1 MGSESNYTSASTG
14 GIKRGDRAE
23 TGDLEARPSDGVS
36 RAGSGVHGGGG
47 GAEGHVTADPSSLG
61 TEGPGATELVG
72 TPLHTG
78 DTELDELTVMDAADP
93 NLGLTN
99 VGDIPPDDWAAD
111 TGPTHSGEADAPS
124 RRS

>member
-23 TGDLEARPSDGVS
+23 TGDLEARPNDGVS

-47 GAEGHVTADPSSLG
+47 HATADPSSLG
-61 TEGPGATELVG
+61 TEGPGVSELDG

-78 DTELDELTVMDAADP
+78 DTEVDELTVMDAADP
-93 NLGLTN
+93 DLGLTN
-99 VGDIPPDDWAAD
+99 VGDIPADDWAAD